1 VSTNGGLS
9 PRWLQNGKELFY
21 VAPDRKLM
29 AVDVRGDSTK
39 FEVGSPRA
47 LFELHGIAIGPGIV
61 YYSVSHDGQR
71 FLFNTLV
78 EENSSAPMTVVEN
91 WTAALKH

>member
-1 VSTNGGLS
+1 
-9 PRWLQNGKELFY
+9 
-21 VAPDRKLM
+21 M
-29 AVDVRGDSTK
+29 AVDVRGDSDK

-47 LFELHGIAIGPGIV
+47 LFELHGVSIGPGV
-61 YYSVSHDGQR
+61 APYSVNRDGQR